1 MFLTTAVKLAKLTY
15 HLKKHSILGAME
27 YKFSFIS
34 QIIGMIVND
43 LLLVPIW
50 MIFYSRFPTVN
61 GWTFIDTIQLL
72 AISTICFS
80 LVHIIVPGTV
90 RLSEN
95 ITKGNLDYFLA
106 FPQSVL
112 WHVLVIGID
121 ISAIGDLAFGI
132 VLAFIFLPLASMP
145 LLALSILLSAM
156 IMFGVLLIYHSLTFF
171 VGKFEEAA
179 AQGQEAILSTSM
191 YPQTA
196 FTGALKITLMTII
209 PAFFINT
216 VPQRFLAHF
225 TWSDLGILL
234 LTALI
239 VNAIA
244 VWLFYKGLKRYESG
258 NMFQV
263 RI

>member
-1 MFLTTAVKLAKLTY
+1 MFLTTVVKLFKITY
-15 HLKKHSILGAME
+15 QLKKHSLLGAME
-27 YKFSFIS
+27 YKFSFIT
-34 QIIGMIVND
+34 QVVGMILND

-50 MIFYSRFPTVN
+50 TIFYSRFPSVN
-61 GWTFIDTIQLL
+61 GWTFTDTIQLL

-80 LVHIIVPGTV
+80 LVHIIVPGTT

-121 ISAIGDLAFGI
+121 ISAIGDLLFGI
-132 VLAFIFLPLASMP
+132 VLLLIFIPITSYPLLVVSIFLS
-145 LLALSILLSAM
+145 AL
-156 IMFGVLLIYHSLTFF
+156 IMFGTLLVYHSLTFF
-171 VGKFEEAA
+171 LGRFEEAA

-196 FTGALKITLMTII
+196 FTGALKITLMTVI

-216 VPQRFLAHF
+216 VPQRLFAHF
-225 TWSDLGILL
+225 NWTDLGILL
-234 LTALI
+234 VVAI
-239 VNAIA
+239 VVNTVAI
-244 VWLFYKGLKRYESG
+244 WLFHKGLKRYESG